1 MPQGTVLGPILFII
15 MMNDINTNISS
26 KISSFADDTRISMQ
40 IKNQT
45 DVASLQN
52 NLNQIYEWSNTNNLS
67 LNGDKFIHIHHSIPA
82 VSVNPTYKDPNGDEI
97 EVLPN
102 VKDLGLMMSSDCYFE
117 EHIENLCQNCSKISS

>member
-1 MPQGTVLGPILFII
+1 
-15 MMNDINTNISS
+15 MNDINANISS
-26 KISSFADDTRISMQ
+26 KISSFADDTRISMP

-67 LNGDKFIHIHHSIPA
+67 LNGDKFIHIHHSIPV

-102 VKDLGLMMSSDCYFE
+102 VKDLGLMMSSYCYFE
-117 EHIENLCQNCSKISS
+117 EHIENLCQNCSEISSWVLRAFHNRSK